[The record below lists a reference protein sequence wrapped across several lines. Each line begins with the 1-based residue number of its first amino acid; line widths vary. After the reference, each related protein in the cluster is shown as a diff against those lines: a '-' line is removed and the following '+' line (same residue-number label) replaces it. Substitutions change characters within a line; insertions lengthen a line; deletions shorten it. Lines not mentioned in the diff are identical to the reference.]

1 MEEIPRSEAH
11 GVMLVVSPIM
21 SATPGRE
28 QSEKQGRLQSLLSRS
43 TIDRAGEVRVDSLKL
58 EALWSQ
64 GQILLMVKDRFH
76 SSDASLIFYDSSS
89 LSALRGFSGAG
100 SQVDGSATGE
110 KYFLGIDSATGI
122 GYFAWHTDEEIIDEE
137 NLRTLRQIGANLSDK
152 EAGLAV
158 HALGL
163 ANWHNS
169 HPFCARCGARTK
181 VGLGGAVRVCEVDG
195 SEHHPRTDP
204 AVIVLVKDEDDRLL
218 LGRQGVWDEKRFSN
232 FAGFV
237 EPGESFEQTV
247 LREVWEESG
256 LLVHSLHYLGSQ
268 PWPFPASIMIA
279 YEAVTSDPS
288 TARPDGEE
296 IVEIKWFSRTQM
308 RDAIKAG
315 ELSLPPRISVS
326 RKMIEYWYG
335 EGALNDLVGLN
346 E

>member
-1 MEEIPRSEAH
+1 MEEIPRGEAH

-28 QSEKQGRLQSLLSRS
+28 QAEKQGRLQSLLLARS
-43 TIDRAGEVRVDSLKL
+43 TVDRAGEVRVDSLKL

-76 SSDASLIFYDSSS
+76 SSDTALNFYDSSS
-89 LSALRGFSGAG
+89 VPGLSGA
-100 SQVDGSATGE
+100 GE
-110 KYFLGIDSATGI
+110 KYFLGIDRTTGR
-122 GYFAWHTDEEIIDEE
+122 GYFVWHTNEEIIDEE
-137 NLRTLRQIGANLSDK
+137 NLRSLRQVGANLSDE

-181 VGLGGAVRVCEVDG
+181 VGLGGAVRICEVDG

-204 AVIVLVKDEDDRLL
+204 AVIVLVKDGDDRLL

-247 LREVWEESG
+247 LREVLEESG
-256 LLVHSLHYLGSQ
+256 LLVHSLRYLGSQ

-296 IVEIKWFSRTQM
+296 IVEIRWFSRTQM
-308 RDAIKAG
+308 RDAIKDG
-315 ELSLPPRISVS
+315 DLSLPPRISVS

-335 EGALNDLVGLN
+335 EGALNDLVGPD